1 MGFYQIAKI
10 TFEAEI
16 KTHPQAFIEEFDFK
30 ASKWSKNGRVYT
42 KDDGL
47 SRHTLKKIGE
57 KLFELTIE
65 QLDLFGVDLGEWNER
80 DYPERENMI
89 NETLNEIKIEFKSKI
104 NILKINRITTI

>member
-16 KTHPQAFIEEFDFK
+16 KTHPQVFIEEFDFK
-30 ASKWSKNGRVYT
+30 ASKWNKNGRVYT

-47 SRHTLKKIGE
+47 SRYTLQKIGE

-65 QLDLFGVDLGEWNER
+65 QLDLFGVDLGEWNEK
-80 DYPERENMI
+80 DYPERENLIKEALDEIEKESMSR
-89 NETLNEIKIEFKSKI
+89 IKIIDFSR
-104 NILKINRITTI
+104 NVR

>member
-57 KLFELTIE
+57 RLFELTIE
-65 QLDLFGVDLGEWNER
+65 QLDLFGVDLGEWNKR
-80 DYPERENMI
+80 DHPERENLIKEALDEIEKESMSR
-89 NETLNEIKIEFKSKI
+89 IKIIYFSR
-104 NILKINRITTI
+104 NVR